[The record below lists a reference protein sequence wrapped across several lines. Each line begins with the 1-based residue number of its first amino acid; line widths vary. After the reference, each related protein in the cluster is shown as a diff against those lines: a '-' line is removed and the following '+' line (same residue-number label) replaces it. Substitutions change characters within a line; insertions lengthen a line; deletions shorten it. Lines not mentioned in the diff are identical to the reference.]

1 MSKATFNMICEELD
15 PIITKKDTALRAAI
29 PVRHRVAVCIWRLA
43 TGEPLRLVSK
53 RFGLG
58 ISTCHKLVLEVCAT
72 IKNSLM
78 PKFLQWPDRTR
89 MARVKEQ
96 LQSIS
101 GIPNVGGS
109 MYTTHIPIIALKTS
123 VSAYFN
129 KCHTDRNQ
137 KPSYSVTIQGVVD
150 SDGVFTDV
158 CIGWPGSMADD
169 QVLEKSIL
177 FQWAARGMLNKMW
190 DVGTIG

>member
-1 MSKATFNMICEELD
+1 
-15 PIITKKDTALRAAI
+15 
-29 PVRHRVAVCIWRLA
+29 
-43 TGEPLRLVSK
+43 
-53 RFGLG
+53 
-58 ISTCHKLVLEVCAT
+58 
-72 IKNSLM
+72 
-78 PKFLQWPDRTR
+78 
-89 MARVKEQ
+89 
-96 LQSIS
+96 
-101 GIPNVGGS
+101 

-123 VSAYFN
+123 VAAYFN

-190 DVGTIG
+190 DVGTIGYPLIDWVLVPYMRQKSPVGPAHI